1 MRSSDFPHAKPL
13 TMLLDP
19 DPRGG
24 WRPLIKQ
31 GKTLKVYRK
40 LNHERTL
47 KAQIVAIYWRAENEL
62 SRSDNCFQPFQSP
75 FLGDFPPLQC
85 MVSAK
90 IHKNSFDVSCL
101 PHPTVWDKRA
111 EKIAEGKLWI
121 SVVQDPIMENHHQC
135 TYHSI
140 TFFNLSRSW
149 FGRMFGTLELCV
161 VLLESGSIW
170 NSVLNPP
177 DSIAENRWSKK
188 P

>member
-1 MRSSDFPHAKPL
+1 MD
-13 TMLLDP
+13 
-19 DPRGG
+19 
-24 WRPLIKQ
+24 
-31 GKTLKVYRK
+31 
-40 LNHERTL
+40 
-47 KAQIVAIYWRAENEL
+47 
-62 SRSDNCFQPFQSP
+62 
-75 FLGDFPPLQC
+75 DFPPLQC

-149 FGRMFGTLELCV
+149 FGTVELCV
-161 VLLESGSIW
+161 VLLESGSMW
-170 NSVLNPP
+170 NSALNPP
-177 DSIAENRWSKK
+177 RFQSGKSMVREAIIENFVTRFPSDFSFFRLFEGAPLSDGHVEVIKCPEYRCDPSLKVSATESKSTCFNFANVAN
-188 P
+188 PLVSTLGSDFLS